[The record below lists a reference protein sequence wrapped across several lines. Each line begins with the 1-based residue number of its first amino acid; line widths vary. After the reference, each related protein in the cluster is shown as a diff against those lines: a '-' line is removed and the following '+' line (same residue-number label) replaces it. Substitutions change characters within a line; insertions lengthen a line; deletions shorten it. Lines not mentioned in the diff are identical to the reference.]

1 MIEHPLA
8 DIDAWVDLYAQA
20 ELPVLR
26 HTAIALD
33 KMRANAENASGRM
46 LSAVILQDPLMTLR
60 VLAFLEKR
68 RSKSQNADITT
79 IGRALMMIGVNPFF
93 SAFENLPL
101 VEDSLKP
108 HPQALLGLLKVIAR
122 ARKATHW
129 AREWAIAR
137 HDLNVEEITVASLLH
152 EVTEILM
159 WCFAPSL
166 ALKVNSLQAQDSK
179 RRSADVQEEVYGVHL
194 EDLKRNLVRRWQ
206 LPQLLADLMDRD
218 NAEQA
223 RVLNVTLAID
233 LARHSAHGWSD
244 PALPDDMRAIENLLH
259 ISHNALLAKLGLDAP
274 APAAAAL
281 APPAANRN
289 SAG

>member
-8 DIDAWVDLYAQA
+8 DIDAWVDLYAQT

-26 HTAIALD
+26 HTVVALD

-60 VLAFLEKR
+60 VLAFLEKHR
-68 RSKSQNADITT
+68 GKKQSTDITT
-79 IGRALMMIGVNPFF
+79 IDRALMMIGVDPFF
-93 SAFENLPL
+93 AAFAHVPL
-101 VEDSLKP
+101 VEDTLKS
-108 HPQALLGLLKVIAR
+108 HPQALLGLLKLVAR
-122 ARKATHW
+122 ARKATRW

-137 HDLNVEEITVASLLH
+137 HDLNVEEITVACLLH

-159 WCFAPSL
+159 WCYAPSL
-166 ALKVNSLQAQDSK
+166 ALKVNSLQAKDRS
-179 RRSADVQEEVYGVHL
+179 RRSADVQEEVYGVRL
-194 EDLKRNLVRRWQ
+194 EDLKRGLVQRWR
-206 LPQLLADLMDRD
+206 LPQFLADLMDHD

-244 PALPDDMRAIENLLH
+244 PALPEDMRAIENLLH
-259 ISHNALLAKLGLDAP
+259 ISHNALLARLGLDAP
-274 APAAAAL
+274 EPAATAA
-281 APPAANRN
+281 RQN
-289 SAG
+289 SAV

>member
-8 DIDAWVDLYAQA
+8 DLDAWVDYFTQA

-26 HTAIALD
+26 HTLTALD
-33 KMRANAENASGRM
+33 KLRANAENASGRV

-68 RSKSQNADITT
+68 RRKSQNADITT

-122 ARKATHW
+122 ARKASHW

-137 HDLNVEEITVASLLH
+137 HDLNVEEITVATLLH

-166 ALKVNSLQAQDSK
+166 ALKVNGLQAQDGK
-179 RRSADVQEEVYGVHL
+179 QRSADAQEEVYGVRL
-194 EDLKRNLVRRWQ
+194 EDLTRKLARGWQ
-206 LPQLLADLMDRD
+206 LPQLLVDLMDRD
-218 NAEQA
+218 NAEQP

-233 LARHSAHGWSD
+233 LARHSAHGWSN

-259 ISHNALLAKLGLDAP
+259 ISHNALLARLGLDVP
-274 APAAAAL
+274 EPPPAAAKDS
-281 APPAANRN
+281 

>member
-1 MIEHPLA
+1 MIEYPLA
-8 DIDAWVDLYAQA
+8 DLDAWAAYYAQA

-26 HTAIALD
+26 HTMTALD
-33 KMRANAENASGRM
+33 KLRANAENASGRV

-68 RSKSQNADITT
+68 RRKSQNADITT

-101 VEDSLKP
+101 VEDSLKS

-122 ARKATHW
+122 ARKASHW

-137 HDLNVEEITVASLLH
+137 HDLNVEEITVATLLH

-159 WCFAPSL
+159 WCFAPTL
-166 ALKVNSLQAQDSK
+166 ALKVNSLLVHNGKQ
-179 RRSADVQEEVYGVHL
+179 RSADAQEEVYGVRL
-194 EDLKRNLVRRWQ
+194 EDLKRKLVRGWQ
-206 LPQLLADLMDRD
+206 LPQLLVDLMDHD

-233 LARHSAHGWSD
+233 LARHSAHGWSN
-244 PALPDDMRAIENLLH
+244 PALPDDLRAVENLLH
-259 ISHNALLAKLGLDAP
+259 ISHNAMLAKLGLDAP
-274 APAAAAL
+274 AAPASVVTKS
-281 APPAANRN
+281 N

>member
-8 DIDAWVDLYAQA
+8 DIDAWVDLYAQT

-26 HTAIALD
+26 HTVVALD

-60 VLAFLEKR
+60 VLAFLEKHR
-68 RSKSQNADITT
+68 GKKQSTDIAT
-79 IGRALMMIGVNPFF
+79 IDRALMMIGVDPFF
-93 SAFENLPL
+93 AAFAHVPL
-101 VEDSLKP
+101 VEDTLKS
-108 HPQALLGLLKVIAR
+108 HPQALLGLLKLVAR
-122 ARKATHW
+122 ARKATRW

-137 HDLNVEEITVASLLH
+137 HDLNVEEITVACLLH

-166 ALKVNSLQAQDSK
+166 ALKVNSLLAKDPK
-179 RRSADVQEEVYGVHL
+179 RRSADVQEEVYGVRL
-194 EDLKRNLVRRWQ
+194 EDLKRSLVQRWR
-206 LPQLLADLMDRD
+206 LPQFLAELMDHD

-244 PALPDDMRAIENLLH
+244 PALPDDMRAVENLLH
-259 ISHNALLAKLGLDAP
+259 ISHNALLARLGLDVP
-274 APAAAAL
+274 EPAATAA
-281 APPAANRN
+281 RQN
-289 SAG
+289 SAA